1 MSRVRITSSGRNR
14 YRWVVGSAGRL
25 LVGSLVL
32 AGLGAGA
39 ATALS
44 DDALRDRARPAVV
57 KVLVENGSGSGF
69 VVNSAGDVVTNYH
82 VVEGSSRFAVK
93 QGDRQLPAER
103 VREWPALDLALLR
116 VPDAARHGMTPLK
129 LAVSSPE
136 DNGEHD
142 VWAVGFPGVSDTL
155 ATSDT
160 AEASFNDGT
169 FSRWFDGTWGSGAV
183 LKIVQHTADINP
195 GNSGGPLLDACG
207 RVLGVNTAGPR
218 VSVSNTPGGPEIH
231 APSGTF
237 WASFAGEMAVQ
248 LDALGVPYEAASDPC
263 EAAVAGGGA
272 SSEQV
277 ADLERQIA
285 DLERRLQGGADAGAS
300 QALEEELERLRAEL
314 LELDRS
320 ARSGWLV
327 TFGTMLGAIVLAM
340 IVASIAF
347 ASFRRSLLQ
356 AAVRVQSGMSRVV
369 SRSSKPTVRLAA
381 GTHEGEVRTLRIGRA
396 QNMDVTV
403 AGRRVS
409 RLHAELRPV
418 PRGPTG
424 ERMYELTDCESTNGT
439 FVLRDGDWEPVHR
452 EVVAPHDRVRL
463 GDYES
468 TPAALAAMATGASP
482 QPREGSPGTEP
493 APGGQPRGVSVK
505 RGAGGA
511 VVPRSEGR

>member
-1 MSRVRITSSGRNR
+1 MTAVS
-14 YRWVVGSAGRL
+14 SAGRGRTRPWDPASSL
-25 LVGSLVL
+25 LLLLL
-32 AGLGAGA
+32 ASSAIGASEVNA

-44 DDALRDRARPAVV
+44 DDAVRDKGRAAVV
-57 KVLVENGSGSGF
+57 KVLTQTGSGSGF
-69 VVNSAGDVVTNYH
+69 VLNADGHVATNYH
-82 VVEGSSRFAVK
+82 VVENIPRPARIGVW
-93 QGDRQLPAER
+93 QGGERVLPAEL
-103 VREWPALDLALLR
+103 VDELLFPGQDLAILLVR
-116 VPDAARHGMTPLK
+116 DAARHGMTPLA
-129 LAVSSPE
+129 LATSPPE
-136 DNGEHD
+136 DNTD
-142 VWAVGFPGVSDTL
+142 LTVWSVGYPGDSDTL
-155 ATSDT
+155 AIQPVGV
-160 AEASFNDGT
+160 ANLAGGT
-169 FSRWFDGTWGSGAV
+169 FSHRFEGRWGSSATV
-183 LKIVQHTADINP
+183 DIVQHSASINR

-218 VSVSNTPGGPEIH
+218 DDRH
-231 APSGTF
+231 AQGIF
-237 WASFAGEMAVQ
+237 WASFSAELAAV
-248 LDALGVPYEAASDPC
+248 LDSEGISYETDTDAC
-263 EAAVAGGGA
+263 HAAVAGGGA
-272 SSEQV
+272 SSERV

-285 DLERRLQGGADAGAS
+285 DLELRLRESADPDAS
-300 QALEEELERLRAEL
+300 QALQAELERVRGELRAL
-314 LELDRS
+314 NRS
-320 ARSGWLV
+320 RWLV
-327 TFGTMLGAIVLAM
+327 TLGTMLGVIVVAM

-356 AAVRVQSGMSRVV
+356 AAARVQSGMSRVV

-403 AGRRVS
+403 EGRRVS

-439 FVLRDGDWEPVHR
+439 FVLRDGDWQPVHR